1 MNANAV
7 RLHFLPKRS
16 IFSLIFELR
25 THANPVVR
33 FTIYLYIAC
42 TILVAGSLKSQTP
55 VIYRSQA
62 VESSLNPL
70 TSFFPFKNIPR
81 PRIGLVLSGGGARG
95 AAQIG
100 VLQALE
106 ENDIPIDVISAT
118 SMGAIVG
125 GLYASGYTTAEI
137 ESLAINTNWDEL
149 LSLTDEA
156 KRTELSI
163 DQKLADD
170 WSFLVVRFEGLQPVL
185 PHAISTGQRL
195 TNFLNEQ
202 TLQAL
207 YHPNPSFNSLKI
219 PFRAVS
225 TDLVS
230 GGRVVMEGGS
240 LAEALRASSTVPLLF
255 SPVERDAMLLV
266 DGGLVT
272 NIPVDVARSAG
283 ADIVIAVNS
292 TSGLRKSD
300 ELKAPW
306 QTADQIMGIMM
317 QASNVQQL
325 ANADIVIKPAVGRH
339 LSSNFKGLD
348 SLITAGY
355 NSTLEQIDSIRAL
368 YHRAVESMASS
379 DSIEE
384 REFEDVQIR
393 IEGSGVPDSLLF
405 RIRRDGYAGKLTSK
419 QIREHIRLLVAT
431 GLLNDVHVEVFPD
444 SQPVQVVYRL
454 TPNPT
459 LRQIEFV
466 GNDRVSSQAL
476 MEEFR
481 ILLGRPLQEQ
491 RVIRAIEG
499 VLRLYRKQGLSLARI
514 SHISFNE
521 ETGTLL
527 MTINEGRIESI
538 RIRGGVRTE
547 DSFVLREFAMRDGEV
562 FTIKK
567 AKQGLT
573 NLNSTKVFEYV
584 YLEVTYSDD
593 KPTITIRIAELP
605 SQLIRLGIR
614 ADDERKLQGA
624 IDIRDENFRGIG
636 TELGLTLSG
645 GSRNGLANL
654 EFKTNRLFSSLF
666 TFSIGGFATIFHSN
680 VFADDPSETGSS
692 HFNRIQIGEY
702 ADVRIGGRFI
712 MGAQLERIGNAT
724 VEWSLQRARIRNIEK
739 MTSLEERY
747 TLSLLTFSTVIDSR
761 NKFPFPSSGVNIKVS
776 YEFSSKQFLS
786 DVGYNAVRM
795 FYESYVPIGRQ
806 SVLHPRILFGF
817 ADVTMPLGQQFRL
830 GGREWMYGTREDDRR
845 GRQVLALSLEYR
857 YLSPIS
863 LVFDTYFRVRY
874 DLATISEIPDQIKF
888 RNFRHGI
895 GAEIALDTPL
905 GQASFG
911 AGKSFYFA
919 RELPNNPFRVGPL
932 RLYFVLGYDL

>member
-1 MNANAV
+1 M
-7 RLHFLPKRS
+7 
-16 IFSLIFELR
+16 
-25 THANPVVR
+25 
-33 FTIYLYIAC
+33 
-42 TILVAGSLKSQTP
+42 
-55 VIYRSQA
+55 
-62 VESSLNPL
+62 
-70 TSFFPFKNIPR
+70 
-81 PRIGLVLSGGGARG
+81 LSGGGARG

-100 VLQALE
+100 VLRALE
-106 ENDIPIDVISAT
+106 KQNIPVDFISAT

-125 GLYASGYTTAEI
+125 GLYASGYTTDEI
-137 ESLAINTNWDEL
+137 ESLAVNTNWDDL
-149 LSLTDEA
+149 LSLTEEA

-230 GGRVVMEGGS
+230 GQRVVMEGGS

-266 DGGLVT
+266 DGGLVS

-283 ADIVIAVNS
+283 TDIVIAVNS
-292 TSGLRKSD
+292 TSGLRNAD
-300 ELKAPW
+300 ELRAPW

-317 QASNVQQL
+317 QASNERQL
-325 ANADIVIKPAVGRH
+325 SYADIVIRPAIGRH

-355 NSTLEQIDSIRAL
+355 LSTLEQMDSIRAL
-368 YHRAVESMASS
+368 YRRAVEAMTPPEN
-379 DSIEE
+379 IKE
-384 REFEDVQIR
+384 RVFEDVHVEIR
-393 IEGSGVPDSLLF
+393 GSGASDSLLL
-405 RIRRDGYAGKLTSK
+405 RIKNDGYTGRLTTA
-419 QIREHIRLLVAT
+419 QIMDHMRALVAT
-431 GLLNDVHVEVFPD
+431 GVLKDVFVEVYSDERPIRI
-444 SQPVQVVYRL
+444 VYHVAS
-454 TPNPT
+454 NDT
-459 LRQIEFV
+459 LRQLEFA
-466 GNDRVSSQAL
+466 GNDRVSSDDL
-476 MEEFR
+476 LKEFR
-481 ILLGRPLQEQ
+481 MLIGRPLQEQ
-491 RVIRAIEG
+491 TLLRAIEG
-499 VLRLYRKQGLSLARI
+499 VLRQYRKQGLSLARI
-514 SHISFNE
+514 SNIDFIE
-521 ETGTLL
+521 ETGTLVL
-527 MTINEGRIESI
+527 TINEGRIDKI

-547 DSFVLREFAMRDGEV
+547 DSFVLREFAMHEGEV

-584 YLEVTYSDD
+584 YLEVTYFED

-636 TELGLTLSG
+636 TELGLTISG

-654 EFKTNRLFSSLF
+654 EFKTNRLFSALF
-666 TFSIGGFATIFHSN
+666 SFSVAGFATIFHSN
-680 VFADDPSETGSS
+680 VYADDPAERGSS

-702 ADVRIGGRFI
+702 ADVRIGGRFTV
-712 MGAQLERIGNAT
+712 GAQLERIGNAAL
-724 VEWSLQRARIRNIEK
+724 EWTLQRARIRNIEN
-739 MTSLEERY
+739 MASLEDRY
-747 TLSLLTFSTVIDSR
+747 TLSLITFSTVIDSR

-776 YEFSSKQFLS
+776 YEFASKQFLS

-795 FYESYVPIGRQ
+795 FYESYASIGKS
-806 SVLHPRILFGF
+806 SVLHPRIMFGF

-830 GGREWMYGTREDDRR
+830 GGRDWMFGTREDDRR
-845 GRQVLALSLEYR
+845 GRQVLAVSLEYR

-863 LVFDTYFRVRY
+863 LVFDTYLRVRY

-905 GQASFG
+905 GQAAFG

-932 RLYFVLGYDL
+932 RLYFMLGYEL

>member
-1 MNANAV
+1 M
-7 RLHFLPKRS
+7 
-16 IFSLIFELR
+16 
-25 THANPVVR
+25 R
-33 FTIYLYIAC
+33 FTIFLY
-42 TILVAGSLKSQTP
+42 TLVACILLCTGSVQSQTP
-55 VIYRSQA
+55 IIFRSQA
-62 VESSLNPL
+62 EESSLNPL
-70 TSFFPFKNIPR
+70 TSFYPFKHERR
-81 PRIGLVLSGGGARG
+81 PKIGLVLSGGGARG

-100 VLQALE
+100 VIRALE
-106 ENDIPIDVISAT
+106 ENNIPVDFISAT

-137 ESLAINTNWDEL
+137 ESLAINTNWDDL
-149 LSLTDEA
+149 LSLTEEA

-170 WSFLVVRFEGLQPVL
+170 WSFLVVRFDGLQPVL

-207 YHPNPSFNSLKI
+207 YHPNPSFSSLKI

-230 GGRVVMEGGS
+230 GARIVMEGGS

-283 ADIVIAVNS
+283 SEIIIAVNS
-292 TSGLRKSD
+292 TSGLRNSD

-317 QASNVQQL
+317 QASNDRQL
-325 ANADIVIKPAVGRH
+325 ANADIVIRPAIGRH

-348 SLITAGY
+348 SLIAAGY
-355 NSTLEQIDSIRAL
+355 TSTLEQMDSIRTK
-368 YHRAVESMASS
+368 YNRAVEAMIPPDSS
-379 DSIEE
+379 EE
-384 REFEDVQIR
+384 QVFEDVQIR
-393 IEGSGVPDSLLF
+393 FEGEGVPDSLLF
-405 RIRRDGYAGKLTSK
+405 RIRRDGYAGRLTST
-419 QIREHIRLLVAT
+419 QIRGHIHSLVAT
-431 GLLNDVHVEVFPD
+431 GLLSDVYVEVFPEGR
-444 SQPVQVVYRL
+444 PIQVVYHL
-454 TPNPT
+454 TPNHT
-459 LRQIEFV
+459 LRQLEFV
-466 GNDRVSSQAL
+466 GNDRVSSEEL

-481 ILLGRPLQEQ
+481 MLIGRPLQEEKL
-491 RVIRAIEG
+491 IRAIEG

-514 SHISFNE
+514 SHINFLE

-527 MTINEGRIESI
+527 LTINEGRIDKI
-538 RIRGGVRTE
+538 RIKGGVRTE
-547 DSFVLREFAMRDGEV
+547 DSFVLREFAMREGEV

-584 YLEVTYSDD
+584 YLEVTYVEDR
-593 KPTITIRIAELP
+593 PTITIRIAEFP
-605 SQLIRLGIR
+605 SQLIRIGIR
-614 ADDERKLQGA
+614 ADDERKLQGT

-636 TELGLTLSG
+636 TELGLTIAG
-645 GSRNGLANL
+645 GSKNGLANL
-654 EFKTNRLFSSLF
+654 EFKTNRLFSARFSFSLE
-666 TFSIGGFATIFHSN
+666 GFATIFHSN
-680 VFADDPSETGSS
+680 VFADDPAETGSS

-702 ADVRIGGRFI
+702 ADVRIGGRFAV
-712 MGAQLERIGNAT
+712 GAQLERIGNAKL
-724 VEWSLQRARIRNIEK
+724 EWSLQRARIRNIEN
-739 MTSLEERY
+739 MASLEDRY
-747 TLSLLTFSTVIDSR
+747 TLSLITFSTVIDSR

-776 YEFSSKQFLS
+776 YEFASKQFLS

-795 FYESYVPIGRQ
+795 FYESYSSVGMRG
-806 SVLHPRILFGF
+806 VLHPRIMFGF
-817 ADVTMPLGQQFRL
+817 ADVTMPLGQQFRI
-830 GGREWMYGTREDDRR
+830 GGREWMFGTREDDRR

-863 LVFDTYFRVRY
+863 LVFDTYFRIRY

-905 GQASFG
+905 GQAAFG

-932 RLYFVLGYDL
+932 RFYFMLGYEL